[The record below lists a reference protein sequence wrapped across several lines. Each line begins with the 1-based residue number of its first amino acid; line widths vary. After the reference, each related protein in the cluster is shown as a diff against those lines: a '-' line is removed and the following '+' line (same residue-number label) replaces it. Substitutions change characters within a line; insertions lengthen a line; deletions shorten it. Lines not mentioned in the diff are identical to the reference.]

1 MSENQVQIKVN
12 NLEELLAKARGYVDF
27 QGGADKVRVGN
38 ISSNSGYY
46 TYTKNGL
53 VQTSKGTIELEL
65 KGQNGSSVEFFLE
78 IEREEGEVRKVS
90 RKIPKKFFK
99 ELNKIIPDA

>member
-12 NLEELLAKARGYVDF
+12 NLEELLAKVREYVDS
-27 QGGADKVRVGN
+27 QGGADKARVGN
-38 ISSNSGYY
+38 ISSNSGCY
-46 TYTKNGL
+46 TYTKNGM

-78 IEREEGEVRKVS
+78 VEREKGEEIKVS
-90 RKIPKKFFK
+90 KIPKKFFE